1 MGKKDQKKQERY
13 FKRAINYTVVM
24 QTKKQSLKES
34 IYNLLV
40 GYAISF
46 ISLFL
51 IFPLVGI
58 ESSFGKNMLI
68 TLYFSVLSIARSYF
82 LRRFF
87 NRKNKN

>member
-1 MGKKDQKKQERY
+1 
-13 FKRAINYTVVM
+13 M

-34 IYNLLV
+34 IYNLLI

-68 TLYFSVLSIARSYF
+68 TVYFSVLSIARSYF